1 MIIEKMHVAEADT
14 LLEELIQQSLQKQ
27 MARVQLS
34 PAIRERIWR
43 RTLAWAARD
52 GEKGA
57 EAETLPIGFCLEESR
72 LA

>member
-1 MIIEKMHVAEADT
+1 
-14 LLEELIQQSLQKQ
+14 

-52 GEKGA
+52 GEKDA